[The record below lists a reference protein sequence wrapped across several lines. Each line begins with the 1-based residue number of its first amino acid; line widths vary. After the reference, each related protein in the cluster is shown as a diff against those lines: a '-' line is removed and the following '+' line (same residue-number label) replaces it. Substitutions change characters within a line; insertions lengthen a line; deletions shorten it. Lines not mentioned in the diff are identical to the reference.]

1 MTCVA
6 CGGTTHVLPI
16 PLPLTG
22 QVLALCVRCR
32 TPRFIAHMRSLLP
45 HG

>member
-1 MTCVA
+1 MICVV
-6 CGGTTHVLPI
+6 CRGKRNVQPV

-22 QVLALCVRCR
+22 QIVALCARCR
-32 TPRFIAHMRSLLP
+32 APRFIAHMRSLLP